1 MKVTI
6 INGSPR
12 KNGSTAK
19 ILKRIQADFE
29 RRENVSV
36 SYYNLEEYHLQECT
50 GCLSCYVKGTCH
62 LKDDLECINKEVAI
76 SDALIIG
83 SPVYVSNVPGTLK
96 KYIDRGHFVL
106 EQALHSKYTYA
117 VVTYEIGGSK
127 DVANILGKLF
137 RISGG
142 ITMGSLQAKLP
153 FNSNPFDTPK
163 LESKISK
170 AINRLYKA
178 IASKRRK
185 GWYDKL
191 FNRIAIHNVIKP
203 PVLRKPKQ
211 YKAVIKR
218 WQELDIVKKPVKNS
232 DNHY

>member
-19 ILKRIQADFE
+19 ILQRLQANLE
-29 RRENVSV
+29 SREDIAV
-36 SYYNLEEYHLQECT
+36 SYHNLEEHSFLECS
-50 GCLSCYVKGTCH
+50 GCLSCYAKGICH
-62 LKDDLECINKEVAI
+62 LKDDLEKINENVAE

-106 EQALHSKYTYA
+106 EQSLHNKYTFA
-117 VVTYEIGGSK
+117 VTTYEIGGSG
-127 DVANILGKLF
+127 DVINILSKLF

-142 ITMGSLQAKLP
+142 ISLGNLQIKVP
-153 FNSNPFDTPK
+153 FNADPFELPK
-163 LESKISK
+163 LEKQLDKVANKIYRALSEKQSK
-170 AINRLYKA
+170 N
-178 IASKRRK
+178 
-185 GWYDKL
+185 WFDKL
-191 FNRIAIHNVIKP
+191 FNKVAIHKVIKP
-203 PVLRKPKQ
+203 YVITKPKQ

-218 WQELDIVKKPVKNS
+218 WQELKIIKAV
-232 DNHY
+232 